1 MKLPP
6 ARIFQLFLFFGLFTA
21 HALALDSGLPTAT
34 GTGGGGA
41 QVNVLNFPGD
51 LREFRVRAL
60 RTDGF
65 FTPDIAFSIR
75 SCPKCRKPYVF
86 GIYPRLSRA
95 PYDDLAAVHRSIE
108 ESLQKPTPTTMYS
121 ERAGKYVPR
130 ACPYCGEA
138 EHNPVPNKVY
148 FCHQLLETGDD
159 MHIEYTLQDG
169 KLASRVYWRVPSE
182 GDVAKVPLADESETT
197 FKTAFGCHFSLRAV
211 WNEIFAK
218 HWDDD
223 KVYYEKNA
231 APGVTLIFRPV
242 KVDNAAFIEFSTKQ
256 LKPDKDKGLFTRV
269 DPLSKIDGDSTDA
282 NTYLQ
287 WAKPYAEKLSKSPAE
302 CFVGISLPE
311 LRSAAAAAAASRK
324 AALNLLPAKTGVPGT
339 GYIQRGPLRIPVTL
353 APLVALATNE
363 GLSLQQTCSMH
374 MADGSYALDSAERLG
389 KAIQAALPGCEI
401 DFADG
406 GVMIAHDANKHE
418 RRIEL
423 FKLSDK
429 LDPDDPIAFGLY
441 RDYILRWD
449 AKSARLGPPPLER
462 EVSPFGLPSFI
473 ERRIRPAEHLVKRN
487 APGAIFEPLF
497 DSDGKRCDL
506 CYTSECL
513 TSVLYVD
520 PSKPK
525 FADIPDANAARSL
538 YYAQGGILPVYID
551 AQDVLRFPGGIRG
564 LLECRTAILCG
575 ADVSSLASEAERA
588 TALAD
593 FGEVPDDTGRIH
605 FYAFSTNCAALA
617 PRKLTPQ
624 EFELLSS
631 RVKDFLIDAD
641 NDPGFELNL
650 HFDLPRAQPKGKVLR
665 RKK

>member
-6 ARIFQLFLFFGLFTA
+6 ARIFQLCLFCGVLAA
-21 HALALDSGLPTAT
+21 HALALEPGLPTAT
-34 GTGGGGA
+34 GTEDGA
-41 QVNVLNFPGD
+41 QQVRVLDFPGD
-51 LREFRVRAL
+51 LRNFRARAL
-60 RTDGF
+60 RADGF

-75 SCPKCRKPYVF
+75 VCPKCRKPYVF

-108 ESLQKPTPTTMYS
+108 ESLQKPTPRTMYS
-121 ERAGKYVPR
+121 EHAAKQVPR

-138 EHNPVPNKVY
+138 ERNPVANKVY

-159 MHIEYTLQDG
+159 LHIEYTLQDG
-169 KLASRVYWRVPSE
+169 KPAEHVFWRVPNGGE
-182 GDVAKVPLADESETT
+182 AVKVPMADESETT

-218 HWDDD
+218 HWDDE
-223 KVYYEKNA
+223 KVYYENA
-231 APGVTLIFRPV
+231 APGVWLIFRPV
-242 KVDNAAFIEFSTKQ
+242 NVATAAFTEFSTKQ
-256 LKPDKDKGLFTRV
+256 LKADKDKGLFTRV
-269 DPLSKIDGDSTDA
+269 VPLLKIDGDSTNA

-287 WAKPYAEKLSKSPAE
+287 WAKPYAEKLSKSAAE

-311 LRSAAAAAAASRK
+311 LRSVAAAAAASRK
-324 AALNLLPAKTGVPGT
+324 ATLNLVPGKPTVPGT
-339 GYIQRGPLRIPVTL
+339 GFIQRGPLRIPVTL
-353 APLVALATNE
+353 SPLVALATNE
-363 GLSLQQTCSMH
+363 GLSLQQACSTH

-389 KAIQAALPGCEI
+389 TSIQAALPGCEI

-406 GVMIAHDANKHE
+406 GVMIVRDPDKQE

-423 FKLSDK
+423 FPLAAK

-441 RDYILRWD
+441 RDYFLRWD
-449 AKSARLGPPPLER
+449 AKRARLGPPPLER
-462 EVSPFGLPSFI
+462 EVSPVGMPAFI

-487 APGAIFEPLF
+487 APGAIFEPFF

-506 CYTSECL
+506 CYTSECIA
-513 TSVLYVD
+513 TVLYVD

-525 FADIPDANAARSL
+525 FADIPDANAARAL
-538 YYAQGGILPVYID
+538 YYVQGGILPLYID
-551 AQDVLRFPGGIRG
+551 AQDVLRFPGGIPG
-564 LLECRTAILCG
+564 LVENTTAILCG
-575 ADVSSLASEAERA
+575 SDVSSLASEAERA
-588 TALAD
+588 SALAD
-593 FGEVPDDTGRIH
+593 FGEVPDDTKRIH

-617 PRKLTPQ
+617 PRKLTSQ
-624 EFELLSS
+624 EFELLDS
-631 RVKDFLIDAD
+631 RVKDFLKTA
-641 NDPGFELNL
+641 NVDPGFELNL